1 MAFFVSSGS
10 HGQKD
15 RDRAMSESSKTD
27 AKVILALS
35 LVHFIGDFY
44 VSFVS
49 PLFPVFVERF
59 SLTLAQVGLIAGVS
73 RFLAFIVQ
81 PSAGYIADH
90 YQTRFFVLG
99 GPLLAIVFIP
109 LVGVAPCFLVLLL
122 FVSLGSIGSS
132 LFHPTCAGMVSDYAG
147 RHLGFSMSIF
157 NLGGTVA
164 FALGPLF
171 ITRIVESYG
180 LQVSPFTMILGLAVM
195 VVLIRIV
202 PLPAGEELK
211 DLGFIES
218 LRQVLGQVW
227 KSIAIIWIVMVLRS
241 FVGQSFWT
249 FMPVLFSQEGLS
261 LASIGLIISL
271 LTMAGALSGLVAG
284 HVSDRIG
291 YKPVFYLTHALTTP
305 CLLMLLYLPS
315 RWVYVSA
322 SLAGFFVMATLPL
335 GVAMAQELAPKG
347 RSMVSSL
354 MMGLAFGAGGMMT
367 PLTGQLADLYSIR
380 TVLSV
385 IAFIPLPTIAII
397 ALLPGR
403 KPGSPAAA
411 IP

>member
-1 MAFFVSSGS
+1 
-10 HGQKD
+10 
-15 RDRAMSESSKTD
+15 MSENSKAN
-27 AKVILALS
+27 AKVILGLA

-44 VSFVS
+44 ISFVS
-49 PLFPVFVERF
+49 PLFPVFVEAF

-90 YQTRFFVLG
+90 YRTRFFVLG

-109 LVGVAPCFLVLLL
+109 LVGVAPSFLALLI

-147 RHLGFSMSIF
+147 RHLGFSMSLF

-180 LQVSPFTMILGLAVM
+180 LRVSPFTMILGLAVM
-195 VVLIRIV
+195 VLLIKIV
-202 PLPAGEELK
+202 PLPQGEGLK

-218 LRQVLGQVW
+218 LKQVLGHVW
-227 KSIAIIWIVMVLRS
+227 KPILIIWLVMVLRS

-249 FMPVLFSQEGLS
+249 FMPVLFAAEGFS
-261 LASIGLIISL
+261 LASIGLIVSL
-271 LTMAGALSGLVAG
+271 LTMAGAASGLLAG
-284 HVSDRIG
+284 HVSDKIG
-291 YKPVFYLTHALTTP
+291 YKPIFYLTHALTTP
-305 CLLMLLYLPS
+305 CLLMLLYLPG
-315 RWVYVSA
+315 RWVYLSA
-322 SLAGFFVMATLPL
+322 FLAGFFVMATLPL
-335 GVAMAQELAPKG
+335 GVAMAQELVPTG

-354 MMGLAFGAGGMMT
+354 MMGLAFGVGGMMT

-380 TVLSV
+380 AVLSV
-385 IAFIPLPTIAII
+385 IAFIPLPTIGVI
-397 ALLPGR
+397 ALLPSR
-403 KPGSPAAA
+403 KPGPPAVMG
-411 IP
+411 